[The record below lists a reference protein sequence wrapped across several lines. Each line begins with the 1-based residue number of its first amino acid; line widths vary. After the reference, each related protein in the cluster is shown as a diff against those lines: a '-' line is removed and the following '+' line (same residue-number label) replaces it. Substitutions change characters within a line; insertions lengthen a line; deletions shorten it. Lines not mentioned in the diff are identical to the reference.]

1 MKELDSNDLEILKI
15 LTEDG
20 RETLSELSNQI
31 GLSTS
36 GVRRRMKRLED
47 DGVIQGYT
55 AKVNPEKAGFDIA
68 AFLDIDVKSSEARRV
83 AGILKRCNKVC
94 EVHRTTGNH
103 GLIAKIRAEDKVSI
117 SEFVEDKISTWQG
130 VKDVN
135 ITMTMETY
143 KEELMD
149 M

>member
-36 GVRRRMKRLED
+36 GVRRRLKRLED

-94 EVHRTTGNH
+94 EVHKTTG
-103 GLIAKIRAEDKVSI
+103 
-117 SEFVEDKISTWQG
+117 
-130 VKDVN
+130 
-135 ITMTMETY
+135 IT
-143 KEELMD
+143 D
-149 M
+149 